1 MTSSTPPLPGQLRRW
16 TRDGI
21 NLVRVGEV
29 FLVLRQ
35 DEHVKKWGHDMEYF
49 LVLMHGQ
56 MRSYSRSLIEEKS
69 DAVSEAG

>member
-1 MTSSTPPLPGQLRRW
+1 MSSDPPEAGQLRRW

-21 NLVRVGEV
+21 DLARAGEV
-29 FLVLRQ
+29 FLVLRP
-35 DEHVKKWGHDMEYF
+35 DEHVKKWGHDMDYF
-49 LVLMHGQ
+49 LVLMRGE